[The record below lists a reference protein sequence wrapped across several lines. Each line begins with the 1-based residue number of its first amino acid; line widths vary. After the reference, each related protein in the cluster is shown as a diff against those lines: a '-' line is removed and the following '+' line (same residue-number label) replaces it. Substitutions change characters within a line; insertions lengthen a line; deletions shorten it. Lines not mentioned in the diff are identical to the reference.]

1 LNRADGLQFC
11 AEEGSGEGVWDMPF
25 EQELTTDLRVRFMG
39 EWASKE
45 TDFSKLCRRYGISRP
60 TGYKWVKRYEEEGV
74 SGLEERTHDAK
85 KHPNALAENMEDLV
99 LKARGKHPTWG
110 PKKLVAWIGQKG
122 GLERV
127 CAPSTAGEILR
138 RHGLSHAQQR
148 ARRTTPW
155 SDPLGQ
161 FEEANAVWCVDFKG
175 WFRLGN
181 GARCDPL
188 TITDGYSRYL
198 LRCQALRAIG
208 LESSRRIFEAA
219 FREYGLPQRIRSDN
233 GAPFGSVAI
242 GGLSALAVWFLR
254 LGIVPERIEPGQPYQ
269 NGRHERMHL
278 TLNEAVEKP
287 AYDLHAQQRRFN
299 TFRRCFNEERPH
311 EALGQKT
318 PGSAYQAS
326 VRNYHGQLPEME
338 YESGVVTRKVQRRGE
353 IKWNGEGIFLSETL
367 RGETIGLREL
377 PNAQW
382 EIRFGAM
389 VLGTLDER
397 TRKITPKERPRKRRR
412 R

>member
-1 LNRADGLQFC
+1 
-11 AEEGSGEGVWDMPF
+11 MPF
-25 EQELTTDLRVRFMG
+25 EQESTTDLRVRFIG
-39 EWASKE
+39 EWVARE
-45 TDFSKLCRRYGISRP
+45 MDFAKLCRRYGISRP
-60 TGYKWVKRYEEEGV
+60 TGYKWVERYEQEGI
-74 SGLEERTHDAK
+74 SGLEERTHAAK
-85 KHPNALAENMEDLV
+85 SHPNALPEGVEDLV

-110 PKKLVAWIGQKG
+110 PKKLVAWIRHKEGQQ
-122 GLERV
+122 RV

-138 RHGLSHAQQR
+138 RHGLSHAPKR

-155 SDPLGQ
+155 SDPLGK

-181 GARCDPL
+181 GTRCDPL

-208 LESSRRIFEAA
+208 LESSRRIFDAA

-287 AYDLHAQQRRFN
+287 AYDLRAQQRRFN
-299 TFRRCFNEERPH
+299 AFRHCFNEERPH

-318 PGSAYQAS
+318 PGSVYQAS
-326 VRNYHGQLPEME
+326 PRNYDGQLPEME
-338 YESGVVTRKVQRRGE
+338 YGSTEVTRKVQMRGE
-353 IKWNGEGIFLSETL
+353 IKWHGAEIFLSETL

-377 PNAQW
+377 PNARW
-382 EIRFGAM
+382 EIRFGPM
-389 VLGTLDER
+389 MLGTLDER
-397 TRKITPKERPRKRRR
+397 TRKITPKEKPRKRRR

>member
-1 LNRADGLQFC
+1 
-11 AEEGSGEGVWDMPF
+11 M
-25 EQELTTDLRVRFMG
+25 
-39 EWASKE
+39 
-45 TDFSKLCRRYGISRP
+45 
-60 TGYKWVKRYEEEGV
+60 
-74 SGLEERTHDAK
+74 
-85 KHPNALAENMEDLV
+85 
-99 LKARGKHPTWG
+99 
-110 PKKLVAWIGQKG
+110 
-122 GLERV
+122 
-127 CAPSTAGEILR
+127 
-138 RHGLSHAQQR
+138 
-148 ARRTTPW
+148 
-155 SDPLGQ
+155 
-161 FEEANAVWCVDFKG
+161 WCVDFKG

-181 GARCDPL
+181 GHRCDPL

-198 LRCQALRAIG
+198 LRCQALRAIEQVAAG
-208 LESSRRIFEAA
+208 CTEAA
-219 FREYGLPQRIRSDN
+219 FLPRYGLPQRIRSDN

-287 AYDLHAQQRRFN
+287 AYDLRAQQRRFN

-318 PGSAYQAS
+318 PASAYQAS
-326 VRNYHGQLPEME
+326 PRNYHGQLPEME
-338 YESGVVTRKVQRRGE
+338 YESGEVTRKVQMRGE
-353 IKWNGEGIFLSETL
+353 IKWHGAEIFLSETL
-367 RGETIGLREL
+367 RGEIIGLREL

-382 EIRFGAM
+382 EIRFGPM

-397 TRKITPKERPRKRRR
+397 TQKITPKERPRKRRR